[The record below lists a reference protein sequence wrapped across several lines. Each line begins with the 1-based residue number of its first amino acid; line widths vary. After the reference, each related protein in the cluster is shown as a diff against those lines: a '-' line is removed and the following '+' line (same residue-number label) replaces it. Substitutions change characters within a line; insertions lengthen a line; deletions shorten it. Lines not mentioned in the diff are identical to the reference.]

1 MKLYPKFLICSMILV
16 AYLIYFIVFSY
27 QGLFGNF
34 ESWVVA
40 CSVVV
45 SSWLCNLAEKLL
57 DELRSVMDLEP
68 LGPKLCSPSLSF
80 L

>member
-1 MKLYPKFLICSMILV
+1 MLLV

-27 QGLFGNF
+27 QGWFGNF

-45 SSWLCNLAEKLL
+45 SSWLCNLSEKL
-57 DELRSVMDLEP
+57 MNLEVP
-68 LGPKLCSPSLSF
+68 WI
-80 L
+80 